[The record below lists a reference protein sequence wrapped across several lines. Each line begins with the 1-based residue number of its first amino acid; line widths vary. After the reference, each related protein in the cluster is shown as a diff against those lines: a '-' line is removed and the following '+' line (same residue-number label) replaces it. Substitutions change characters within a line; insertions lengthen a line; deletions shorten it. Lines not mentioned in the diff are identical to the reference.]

1 MDLSNLRIFN
11 RITTMNNYEFETSLA
26 KLNPA
31 QKEAVNHT
39 EGPLLIIAGAG
50 SGKTSVLCYRV
61 ANIIN
66 KGLAAPWQILAV
78 TFTNKAAGELK
89 ERLFALDIPDAG
101 DIKAGTFH
109 GTCVK
114 FLRQGIESVGY
125 KKGFTIYDSDDS
137 IRVIKSC
144 LKELG
149 VSEKAFS
156 AKALAQPISRAKDK
170 LVRPEDFE
178 TEINGKRDYFL
189 ETVRDVYTLYQKK
202 LKAANALDFDD
213 LIMKTVEL
221 FENRSDVLERWQKQ
235 FRYIMVDEY
244 QDTNHAQYR
253 LISLLAS
260 QNKNLC
266 VVGDEDQSIYRFRG
280 ATIENILSFEEEF
293 NARVIKL
300 EQNYRST
307 ESILGAANGII
318 ERNTQRKG
326 KTLFTQ
332 IKGGDKVQLN
342 IYSDEQEE
350 AMSIAREIEKGKG
363 QGISFGMNAVLYR
376 ANAQSRTPEL
386 ALARSSIPY
395 RIIGGVRF
403 YERKEIKD
411 ILAYMSIIE
420 NPFDLVRFRRIIN
433 EPKRG
438 IGDATQAEI
447 ERISVDLGI
456 SPVDV
461 MANAYNFPGL
471 LKKAKSLE
479 SVAAIFT
486 ELSGSS
492 DGRAL
497 PNIVDDILEQTGYLK
512 MLQNEGD
519 EGLTRLENV
528 KELKSALVKF
538 TEEHENASI
547 SDYLEQVALVSDT
560 DSYESGEDRVVLM
573 TIHAAKGLEF
583 PRVFL
588 IGAEESLFPSFRS
601 IADPMDLEEER
612 RLAYVAVTRAKKTL
626 IITAAKQ
633 RLLYGVT
640 QRNPISRF
648 VKEIPDEFIKVNT
661 RRGELRSPVKN
672 KPTGYLASQNA
683 ITKPPTP
690 VNQSI
695 VTFSDGDKVRHKVFG
710 EGVVLDVQPMG
721 GDSLLEIAF
730 EKVGTKK
737 IMANFAKIEKIT

>member
-1 MDLSNLRIFN
+1 
-11 RITTMNNYEFETSLA
+11 MNNYEFETSLA